1 MLCAVKVK
9 WQSAKYNENAFKKL
23 EMIRFLDDWTYQA
36 NIRKEIEKPCDIK
49 DLMKPYE
56 TRLENILEYKVQ
68 NIIYTFPWNRKFEI
82 EVEIV

>member
-1 MLCAVKVK
+1 
-9 WQSAKYNENAFKKL
+9 
-23 EMIRFLDDWTYQA
+23 MIRFLDDWAYQA
-36 NIRKEIEKPCDIK
+36 NVREQIEKPCNVQ

-68 NIIYTFPWNRKFEI
+68 NINYTFPWNRKFEI